1 MATKTYG
8 TTGGNDQA
16 KVISGDRAIVS
27 SFTPDDWGGN
37 TNPQEGRA
45 LYTVTRMTVYARL
58 GDADNGDNGVNVVMG
73 STTGSFNKARTRA
86 YSTYDGSSQ
95 LGSSYKFMA
104 SNVSAVLG
112 SNSTYYGGLEA
123 LGPGG
128 ALTLRASASGETTY
142 VVAPSTGSVTYT
154 WSGYQQY
161 LSLEYYGLPN
171 APSSLS
177 ATTTGQNSVSLSWGA
192 VSASGVATGADGYD
206 VQYKASSS
214 STWISFTTT
223 TSTSASVTGL
233 SAGTAYNFRVA
244 AYDSTIR
251 NVVSGSTGPWSS
263 TASATTESDTPPVP
277 APTWSGSF
285 NSGQINTGYVQD
297 SARASGHDTAYGNI
311 YISSGSLPPG
321 LSGSASGEYY
331 YVSGTPTSSGTYPF
345 TLRAEN
351 DGGPA
356 EQQFSIYIASLPA
369 PSWIDQTLATTAT
382 IGVYYS
388 DSVSASN
395 VDTWSY
401 SGTLPAGLI
410 FSNGSLGGTPT
421 TAGNYVFTIYASNA
435 SGTTEKT
442 FTITVESALLNGG
455 YRMTGPSSSTQL
467 TTFKRYNGSSWVD
480 LTVAKRYNGS
490 SWEDI

>member
-8 TTGGNDQA
+8 TTGGNNQA
-16 KVISGDRAIVS
+16 KVISSDRAIVS

-37 TNPQEGRA
+37 TNPQESRA
-45 LYTVTRMTVYARL
+45 LYTVTKMTVYARL
-58 GDADNGDNGVNVVMG
+58 GDTDSGDNGVNVVMG

-104 SNVSAVLG
+104 ANVSAVLG
-112 SNSTYYGGLEA
+112 STSEYYGGLEA

-128 ALTLRASASGETTY
+128 ALTLRGSASGETTY

-177 ATTTGQNSVSLSWGA
+177 ATTTGQNSVSLSWGS

-206 VQYKASSS
+206 VQYKTSSS

-233 SAGTAYNFRVA
+233 SAGTAYDFRVA

-297 SARASGHDTAYGNI
+297 SARATGHDTAYGNI

-321 LSGSASGEYY
+321 LSGSPSGEYY
-331 YVSGTPTSSGTYPF
+331 YVSGTPTSSGTYNF

-351 DGGPA
+351 EGGPA

-382 IGVYYS
+382 IGVSYS

-395 VDTWSY
+395 VDSWSY

-421 TAGNYVFTIYASNA
+421 TAGSYVFTIYASND

>member
-8 TTGGNDQA
+8 TTGGSNVA
-16 KVISGDRAIVS
+16 YVTSSDRAIIS

-45 LYTVTRMTVYARL
+45 LYTVTKMTVYARL
-58 GDADNGDNGVNVVMG
+58 GDADSGDNGVNVVMG
-73 STTGSFNKARTRA
+73 STTASFNKARTRA

-95 LGSSYKFMA
+95 LGSSYKYMA
-104 SNVSAVLG
+104 GNVSAVLG
-112 SNSTYYGGLEA
+112 STSEYYGGLEA

-128 ALTLRASASGETTY
+128 AYTLRGSASGETTY
-142 VVAPSTGSVTYT
+142 VVAPSTGSVTYS

-177 ATTTGQNSVSLSWGA
+177 ATTTGQNSVSLSWGS

-233 SAGTAYNFRVA
+233 SAGTAYDFRVA

-331 YVSGTPTSSGTYPF
+331 YVSGTPTSSGTYTF
-345 TLRAEN
+345 TPRAEN

-382 IGVYYS
+382 IGVSYS

-395 VDTWSY
+395 VDSWSY

-421 TAGNYVFTIYASNA
+421 TAGSYTFTIYASNT

>member
-8 TTGGNDQA
+8 TTGGNNIA
-16 KVISGDRAIVS
+16 YVTSADRAIIS

-45 LYTVTRMTVYARL
+45 LYTVTKITVYAKK
-58 GDADNGDNGVNVVMG
+58 GDADSGDNGVNVVMG

-95 LGSSYKFMA
+95 LGSSYKYMA
-104 SNVSAVLG
+104 ATVSAVLG
-112 SNSTYYGGLEA
+112 STSDYYGGLEA
-123 LGPGG
+123 LGPAG
-128 ALTLRASASGETTY
+128 AYTLRGASSGETTY
-142 VVAPSTGSVTYT
+142 VVAPSTGSVTYS

-177 ATTTGQNSVSLSWGA
+177 ATTTGQNSVSLFWGS

-223 TSTSASVTGL
+223 TSTSTSVTGL
-233 SAGTAYNFRVA
+233 SAGTAYDFRVA

-297 SARASGHDTAYGNI
+297 SARAAGHDTAYGNI

-331 YVSGTPTSSGTYPF
+331 YVSGTPTSSGTYTF

-382 IGVYYS
+382 IGVSYS

-395 VDTWSY
+395 VTSWSY

-421 TAGNYVFTIYASNA
+421 TAGVYVFTIYASNT

>member
-8 TTGGNDQA
+8 TTVVQHVSI
-16 KVISGDRAIVS
+16 VISGDRAIIS

-37 TNPQEGRA
+37 TNPQEGRQ
-45 LYTVTRMTVYARL
+45 LYAVTKMTVYARL
-58 GDADNGDNGVNVVMG
+58 GDADSGDNGVNVVMG
-73 STTGSFNKARTRA
+73 SSTGSFNKARTRA

-104 SNVSAVLG
+104 GNVSAVLG
-112 SNSTYYGGLEA
+112 SNSEYYGGLEA

-128 ALTLRASASGETTY
+128 AYTLRGSASGETTY
-142 VVAPSTGSVTYT
+142 VVAPSNGDVTYT

-171 APSSLS
+171 APSYLS
-177 ATTTGQNSVSLSWGA
+177 ANTGGQNSVSLFWDS
-192 VSASGVATGADGYD
+192 VSASGVATGADGYEI
-206 VQYKASSS
+206 QYKASSS
-214 STWISFTTT
+214 STWITFTTT
-223 TSTSASVTGL
+223 TATSASVTGL
-233 SAGTAYNFRVA
+233 SAGTSYDFRVA
-244 AYDSTIR
+244 AYDTTIR

-263 TASATTESDTPPVP
+263 TASATTDSDTPPVP

-285 NSGQINTGYVQD
+285 NSGQINTTYATD

-321 LSGSASGEYY
+321 LLGSASGEYY

-356 EQQFSIYIASLPA
+356 SQQFSIYVASLPA

-395 VDTWSY
+395 ATSWSY
-401 SGTLPAGLI
+401 SGTLPPGLT
-410 FSNGSLGGTPT
+410 FSNGSLAGTPT
-421 TAGNYVFTIYASNA
+421 IAGSYTFTIYASNV
-435 SGTTEKT
+435 SETTEKT
-442 FTITVESALLNGG
+442 FTITVVSALLNGG